1 MLVNVEQLEKS
12 EERAASIGIEEAES
26 AVVDSLRKT
35 EEEFSATIS
44 YIRPTD
50 VMRASRSGSLK
61 ASFPATA
68 PIADNAAVKSIKD
81 LIVVGNAV
89 DEKERE
95 RAIEEDDLVGEL
107 FLLRALIAAKS
118 ICRISVRSQA
128 EQEIGSATGFMISP
142 ELLLTN
148 WHVFKTRD
156 MAEKSI
162 AEFDYTYD
170 ARGEP
175 APSYRFRLEPQR
187 FFISDSEL
195 DFALVAVKTEKG
207 NPELERRMR

>member
-1 MLVNVEQLEKS
+1 
-12 EERAASIGIEEAES
+12 
-26 AVVDSLRKT
+26 
-35 EEEFSATIS
+35 
-44 YIRPTD
+44 
-50 VMRASRSGSLK
+50 
-61 ASFPATA
+61 
-68 PIADNAAVKSIKD
+68 
-81 LIVVGNAV
+81 
-89 DEKERE
+89 
-95 RAIEEDDLVGEL
+95 
-107 FLLRALIAAKS
+107 
-118 ICRISVRSQA
+118 
-128 EQEIGSATGFMISP
+128 MISP

-175 APSYRFRLEPQR
+175 APSYRFRLDPQR